1 MGSHALGH
9 EQHQGREPA
18 SGTHPACGNRLDRV
32 DVPPD
37 ESHLP
42 GSSVRLRVAPPP
54 PPRERVRPAAVGCT
68 LIMRD
73 LCHCGCWVYRKGCLT
88 YSSRC
93 NPGCIW
99 TQLPQCGDRNLVNCA
114 GAAPPGGGLRDF
126 VATWSRRHWSPPGT
140 PGEYSRSVGS
150 SRGQGR

>member
-54 PPRERVRPAAVGCT
+54 PPGAGASGGGWLYTDYAGFMP
-68 LIMRD
+68 L
-73 LCHCGCWVYRKGCLT
+73 WVLG
-88 YSSRC
+88 
-93 NPGCIW
+93 
-99 TQLPQCGDRNLVNCA
+99 LPQGMSNL
-114 GAAPPGGGLRDF
+114 L
-126 VATWSRRHWSPPGT
+126 
-140 PGEYSRSVGS
+140 
-150 SRGQGR
+150 